1 MSAQDA
7 RAKALKLWRSGFER
21 HRRGDLRAAVE
32 LYRRSIETCPTAEA
46 HTFLGWAYA
55 HAGFVKRAIEV
66 DPNFGN
72 PYNDIGAYLI
82 EKGALDDAVPWLER
96 AKRAPRYEPRHFPY
110 LNLGRLYMAKGDLSQ
125 ALREFREAL
134 KVHPHDPLAE
144 GAARMIRSRMND
156 RAAPPSVVAA
166 VVAVVLA
173 AAKTHR
179 RAQARR

>member
-7 RAKALKLWRSGFER
+7 RVKALELWRSGFER

-32 LYRRSIETCPTAEA
+32 LYRRSIEACPTAEA

-55 HAGFVKRAIEV
+55 HAGFVERAIAECKRAIDV

-82 EKGALDDAVPWLER
+82 EKGALDEAVPWLER
-96 AKRAPRYEPRHFPY
+96 AKRAPRYEPRHFPC

-125 ALREFREAL
+125 ALREFGEAL
-134 KVHPHDPLAE
+134 KVHPHDALAE
-144 GAARMIRSRMND
+144 GAARMIRSRMN
-156 RAAPPSVVAA
+156 
-166 VVAVVLA
+166 
-173 AAKTHR
+173 
-179 RAQARR
+179 